1 MGTSQH
7 SAGGGETHRL
17 IRWFAEN
24 VKKIG
29 ADGDAAR
36 HGWLRTP
43 PKSEQVALS

>member
-1 MGTSQH
+1 MGTSQQ

-17 IRWFAEN
+17 IRWLVEN

-36 HGWLRTP
+36 HGRLRTP
-43 PKSEQVALS
+43 PQSEQIALS